1 MKRAAQTA
9 MQTPG
14 GGAGSSPQ
22 PSFAP
27 TSLAVAAGPAP
38 PAPVAS
44 RQSPRIASAAAR
56 AAVPGV
62 PLVQAVPLRQR
73 PPTTP
78 PAASTALAQQQQQQ
92 HQQQQQGHVTH
103 TAVWQ
108 FPGPAAAP
116 ADQQSTAAAA
126 AWQLAVGPRGPFQ
139 SLPVA
144 PAVFNPSAPYVFQ
157 AQQQPQQ
164 AQQQYQPQ
172 PQHWYTVAGA
182 IGGQQLQMFQYAS
195 VPQQPQQQVQ
205 QQQPQQ
211 HATAYA
217 GMTPTTLTPFLHS
230 VPVEEGQLLGGLAQ
244 GQMAQGSASMPAG
257 R

>member
-1 MKRAAQTA
+1 MQARIAADISEHYAAKRRIVSEAV
-9 MQTPG
+9 
-14 GGAGSSPQ
+14 
-22 PSFAP
+22 AP
-27 TSLAVAAGPAP
+27 SLAAAKATGASASPAGPGP
-38 PAPVAS
+38 
-44 RQSPRIASAAAR
+44 AAADSIPAR
-56 AAVPGV
+56 
-62 PLVQAVPLRQR
+62 R
-73 PPTTP
+73 PRRPSS
-78 PAASTALAQQQQQQ
+78 ANKQQQ